1 MAIINSKKNKLREF
15 FDFSSGR
22 PSKFDLVDMMS
33 DVSNPMS
40 DKFADKQ
47 GLYLYQ
53 TNFIVNVKRAAKMN
67 VSGLKF
73 EIFKKDPEKYPM
85 SSETK
90 DALDTFQIKFEI
102 PSQTIEEQGAPS
114 KDMGSKVR
122 IEENSKIKV
131 IADNRTAGAVGQK
144 IEITVPQHQQETSFK
159 NACQEARNNGYDPA
173 SLASTGCYSSID
185 VRQTLG
191 LDARN
196 NKTNLNINKSQTSS
210 RNSGIKKS
218 LLETRTGL
226 REEKQGNQDNRIV
239 NAIEKERSTGK
250 KPTQVSY
257 FEFLPTKKEFKHIF
271 ELPASIFKDL
281 EVFYVKITALKERED
296 NQEFDTIFC
305 AVKHESQVDEFL
317 SHPNPPVLKLMGVKS
332 ASVTLR
338 IERKDPTLKKIK
350 LFRIITNPNFIRPVT
365 KDVCFIP
372 INGDYVDFRDNGI
385 DNVYPNKVTYRACV
399 VNGDGTVS
407 EFSSIVVP
415 SIKKVSDPTNTA
427 ATPISIRA
435 INKIAGVEVT
445 VNTLSNN
452 ILSFRLLRQEI
463 NKASTFSESVK
474 EVISPNRLTTFSS
487 LGFSA
492 PSAISE
498 VNNKKSSFIFIDKNT
513 VLGRKYRYFLAYR
526 LGYEGSIQKSEETIS
541 DEDETIIRVFPYM
554 EIPFVISLSS
564 PAVSVDSNNVPTISF
579 SIEIDETKELYNTV
593 IKALQVA
600 GIGQE
605 FINNLESDIT
615 KSKNILTFAVE
626 RYNVETGRRDSYGI
640 FPPGEFTDSQ
650 KIRQARKISAPMP
663 GGRYV
668 YIVKTCLQSPE
679 IFLQNGVVGLITS
692 SGQEIKKQA
701 ARFSRLIYTRLGVM
715 PPETDVRNGKDIEQ
729 LILESQVGIE
739 KVVTVDMP
747 RTEPTI
753 SNKMIEEKT
762 HYTKIRWSVDGDN
775 KSISYFQIFG
785 ENSGQEMLLGTVACP
800 NSSHTFSFNDY
811 RMVEEIGKVNYRIQA
826 IGYSDDKI
834 VSSKATK
841 STITSMSIPE
851 NLLTGYLWGEI
862 NGIKMSLF
870 IDGIE
875 DLKAF
880 QTMKSN
886 LAATGR
892 DVSLKTLMTSKYHH
906 FQKNNPQAAPDIIE
920 NNSERYWEGIDLP
933 LFGNVGFIKSAV
945 GRNRDDRN
953 VFGDVNLSSVYHTGF
968 KQSLTQ
974 KGITFTS
981 KYEEPNNFKV
991 KVQNLLPDT
1000 AVSNNGIV
1008 ETFSNNSPM
1017 GVLDI

>member
-1 MAIINSKKNKLREF
+1 MAIIDSKKNKLREF

-22 PSKFDLVDMMS
+22 PSKFDLIDMMS
-33 DVSNPMS
+33 DASNPMS
-40 DKFADKQ
+40 DKFVDKQ

-53 TNFIVNVKRAAKMN
+53 TNFIVNIKLADKMN
-67 VSGLKF
+67 VAGLKF

-85 SSETK
+85 SSSPK
-90 DALDTFQIKFEI
+90 DALDSFQIKFEI
-102 PSQTIEEQGAPS
+102 PKQTVETQGAS
-114 KDMGSKVR
+114 TKNTGSKVR

-131 IADNRTAGAVGQK
+131 IADNRVAGAVGQK
-144 IEITVPQHQQETSFK
+144 IELTVPQHRQETSFK
-159 NACQEARNNGYDPA
+159 NACQQARNNGQDPA
-173 SLASTGCYSSID
+173 SMTSTGCYSSIN
-185 VRQTLG
+185 VKQSLG

-196 NKTNLNINKSQTSS
+196 NKTRLNNNKSQTSS
-210 RNSGIKKS
+210 RNSGVKRS
-218 LLETRTGL
+218 LNETRTGL
-226 REEKQGNQDNRIV
+226 REENQGNQDNRIV
-239 NAIEKERSTGK
+239 RSIEKERQSGK
-250 KPTQVSY
+250 KPSEVSY
-257 FEFLPTKKEFKHIF
+257 FDFLPTKKEFKHIF
-271 ELPASIFKDL
+271 ELQASIFKDL
-281 EVFYVKITALKERED
+281 EVFYVKITAIKKRED
-296 NQEFDTIFC
+296 NQEFSAIFC

-317 SHPNPPVLKLMGVKS
+317 SHPGPPILKLMGAKA

-365 KDVCFIP
+365 KDVTFIN
-372 INGDYVDFRDNGI
+372 INGNYVDFRDNGI

-399 VNGDGTVS
+399 VNGDGTIS

-427 ATPISIRA
+427 ATPVSIRA
-435 INKIAGVEVT
+435 INKIDGVEVT

-463 NKASTFSESVK
+463 SKSSTFSESVK
-474 EVISPNRLTTFSS
+474 EVIPANNNSS
-487 LGFSA
+487 RALGFSV
-492 PSAISE
+492 PSAITE
-498 VNNKKSSFIFIDKNT
+498 VNNEKSSFRIIDT
-513 VLGRKYRYFLAYR
+513 DTILGRKYRYFLAYR
-526 LGYEGSIQKSEETIS
+526 IGHEGSIQKSEETIS

-554 EIPFVISLSS
+554 EIPFVISLS
-564 PAVSVDSNNVPTISF
+564 PPNVSVDANNTPTVSF
-579 SIEIDETKELYNTV
+579 TIEIEETKELYNTV

-605 FINNLESDIT
+605 FISNLESDIT
-615 KSKNILTFAVE
+615 KTKNILTFSIE
-626 RYNVETGRRDSYGI
+626 RYNVETGRRDAYGI

-650 KIRQARKISAPMP
+650 NIRQARKISAPIP

-692 SGQEIKKQA
+692 SGQEIKKKA

-715 PPETDVRNGKDIEQ
+715 PPEVDVRRGKDIEQ

-739 KVVTVDMP
+739 KVVIVDMP
-747 RTEPTI
+747 KTEPVI
-753 SNKMIEEKT
+753 SNKVIEEKT
-762 HYTKIRWSVDGDN
+762 HYAKIRWSVLGDN
-775 KSISYFQIFG
+775 RSISYFQIFG
-785 ENSGQEMLLGTVACP
+785 ENKGQEMLLGAVACP

-811 RMVEEIGKVNYRIQA
+811 RMVEELGKVNYRIQA
-826 IGYSDDKI
+826 IDYNDDKI
-834 VSSKATK
+834 ISSKATK

-862 NGIKMSLF
+862 NGIKTSVF
-870 IDGIE
+870 INGIE

-880 QTMKSN
+880 QAMKAN
-886 LAATGR
+886 LADQNQ
-892 DVSLKTLMTSKYHH
+892 DVSLKTLMSSKYHN
-906 FQKNNPQAAPDIIE
+906 FQKNNPQTAPDVIE
-920 NNSERYWEGIDLP
+920 ANAEIYWEGIDLP
-933 LFGNVGFIKSAV
+933 LFGSPGFSKSAV

-968 KQSLTQ
+968 KQTLDQ

-981 KYEEPNNFKV
+981 QYEEAGNAQV
-991 KVQNLLPDT
+991 KVQNLLPETSLSSDC
-1000 AVSNNGIV
+1000 VVESFGISSV
-1008 ETFSNNSPM
+1008 V
-1017 GVLDI
+1017 GLGI